1 MRRRESAR
9 LRSELDRKKRH
20 GLQDDKRVRAPPVL
34 PSFGTRQPASGE
46 VARVGQGQRAQQQ
59 GPPES
64 QSDPFRPSQTAADLK
79 ASIREMRRYIDSE
92 SASSG
97 EAARDAV
104 IAAQASSPAQAVLA
118 LARHTSRLAAAE
130 AAAEAEAGAAAG
142 IAGVTDPT
150 PALLVAA
157 AAASRASSLLAP
169 SSTSTST
176 SSASGGDA
184 A

>member
-104 IAAQASSPAQAVLA
+104 IAAQASSRAQAVLA
-118 LARHTSRLAAAE
+118 LARHTSRLAA
-130 AAAEAEAGAAAG
+130 AEAGAAAG